1 MIESKIVWLLVSTL
15 ISNTS
20 YAFIAP
26 FVPIELVALGIPS
39 IGLIA
44 VAFSAYP
51 LAILLLTPLFTR
63 AVPILGNTNMISVA
77 IATTGAIFI
86 TFGHLTART
95 FTEAEYSS
103 LVIFAFTFRF
113 V

>member
-20 YAFIAP
+20 YALIAP
-26 FVPIELVALGIPS
+26 IVPLELVSLGIPS
-39 IGLIA
+39 IGMIGL
-44 VAFSAYP
+44 AFSAYP
-51 LAILLLTPLFTR
+51 FAILLFSPLFKR
-63 AVPILGNTNMISVA
+63 IVPILGNTNMISLA

-86 TFGHLTART
+86 TFGLLASRT
-95 FTEAEYSS
+95 FIETDQSY
-103 LVIFAFTFRF
+103 LVWITFALRF